1 MRIRSHYLIKKKLQ
15 LGLAFRF
22 LLLSVLFSIFIGFEV
37 YITIWPVVAEA
48 ISGLSI
54 ALVKKHILFRL
65 IFFSIPVIFV
75 IVIGSIIFTHRIAG
89 PLYRLEKTLDDL
101 IAGKDVDI
109 IRLRKK
115 DEFQGL
121 TQKLNEFIRIIKKSG
136 TPQKK

>member
-15 LGLAFRF
+15 LGLALRF

-121 TQKLNEFIRIIKKSG
+121 TQKLNELIRIIKKSG
-136 TPQKK
+136 ISQKK